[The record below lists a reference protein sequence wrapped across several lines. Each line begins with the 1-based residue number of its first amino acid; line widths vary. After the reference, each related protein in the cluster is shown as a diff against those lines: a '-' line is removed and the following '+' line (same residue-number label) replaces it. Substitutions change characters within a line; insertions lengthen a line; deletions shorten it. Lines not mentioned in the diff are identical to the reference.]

1 MQGAVS
7 AAPPS
12 SDRPSIFSLS
22 QLQFLVL
29 CEEVARGSPEVIRA
43 YELAEQYLFL
53 DFQLTD
59 YHGLIPSHERTLAS
73 WMEVTSAIQLALVRR
88 ALLAWPVLQAWPAT
102 TGDGTAPAFDASPAA
117 LLTDGLPGEA
127 AVAILGSLPQ
137 LPAPASMAAAAALP
151 RVALSRALW
160 ELRTVGGGRFPEL
173 SAQLRSHR
181 HNRARR
187 GALRPGDAAP
197 DAALHTVPDGRRCS
211 LLELV
216 AAAAPLPLVVLT
228 GSYS

>member
-7 AAPPS
+7 AAPPA
-12 SDRPSIFSLS
+12 SDRPSIFSIS
-22 QLQFLVL
+22 QLQFLVI
-29 CEEVARGSPEVIRA
+29 CEETARGSPEVIRA
-43 YELAEQYLFL
+43 YALAEQYRFL

-59 YHGLIPSHERTLAS
+59 YHGIIPAAERTLAS

-88 ALLAWPVLQAWPAT
+88 ALLAWPALKAWPAT
-102 TGDGTAPAFDASPAA
+102 TGDGAAPAFDASPVA
-117 LLTDGLPGEA
+117 LLTDGLPDEAVA
-127 AVAILGSLPQ
+127 AVLGSLTL
-137 LPAPASMAAAAALP
+137 LPARTAAAAAATLP

-173 SAQLRSHR
+173 SALLRSHR

-197 DAALHTVPDGRRCS
+197 DAALNAVPDGRRCS